1 MSVVSVKYLK
11 NLNIQYIKL
20 IKTGLNKNLYLYVK
34 ALLLVLSKWRIV
46 EKQDVSLKT
55 PHIF

>member
-1 MSVVSVKYLK
+1 MSGQCEIFKK
-11 NLNIQYIKL
+11 NLNIQHIKL
-20 IKTGLNKNLYLYVK
+20 IKTGLKKILYFYVK

-46 EKQDVSLKT
+46 EKQDVSLKN